1 MITFAAQVFY
11 FQVCYE
17 TENDFFAERGW
28 LKSCPIFVEKALE
41 LPLGSRKTIKTN
53 ARPTVSFR
61 RISRLGKSESNVYG

>member
-28 LKSCPIFVEKALE
+28 LKESKD
-41 LPLGSRKTIKTN
+41 RK
-53 ARPTVSFR
+53 
-61 RISRLGKSESNVYG
+61 